1 MKIVGWIRLDDK
13 ASCGGVVAEGSATEK
28 SHGKGYAF
36 QGAAMN
42 CPSGCTIADA
52 YPHARLENGKQRV
65 THGQCTSGGCS
76 LISTLNNIDGI
87 GNASGAVVADAFAQ
101 DAQGKLLSIFLPRS
115 PELCEYDQHIVFT
128 DEHGAPLDDVHYQL
142 CDSRGALIKGVTG
155 KDGRTEI
162 MGGDRDETLS
172 FMIGRTETA

>member
-1 MKIVGWIRLDDK
+1 MKIIGWIRLGDK

-28 SHGKGYAF
+28 SHGIGYAY

-42 CPSGCTIADA
+42 CQNGCTIADA
-52 YPHARLENGKQRV
+52 HAHAQLENGRQRV

-87 GNASGAVVADAFAQ
+87 GNASGATVADAFAQ
-101 DAQGKLLSIFLPRS
+101 DAEGKLVNIFLPRQL
-115 PELCEYDQHIVFT
+115 ELCEYDQHIVFT
-128 DEHGAPLDDVHYQL
+128 DEDGALLDEVHYQL
-142 CDSRGALIKGVTG
+142 FDTRGARISGVTG

-162 MGGDRDETLS
+162 MGGERGETLS
-172 FMIGRTETA
+172 FSLERLETA